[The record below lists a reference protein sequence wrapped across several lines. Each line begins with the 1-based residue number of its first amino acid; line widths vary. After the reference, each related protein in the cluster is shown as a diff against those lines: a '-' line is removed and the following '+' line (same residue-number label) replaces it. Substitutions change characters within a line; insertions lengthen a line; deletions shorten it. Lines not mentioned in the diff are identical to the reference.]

1 MERGSMPSS
10 CSTPLLGEEAC
21 AVEEIRQRL
30 KACLVGLIERVRTGH
45 NKDITRFLRVSE
57 QYSAHFPQGPPGAV
71 ASDGGPKRSAGDDSQ
86 ARACRNA
93 FSLGSLTRV
102 EHRHW

>member
-1 MERGSMPSS
+1 MPSS
-10 CSTPLLGEEAC
+10 CGAPLLREEAC
-21 AVEEIRQRL
+21 SVEEIRQRL
-30 KACLVGLIERVRTGH
+30 KACLVGLIECIRAGH

-86 ARACRNA
+86 ARACRYA
-93 FSLGSLTRV
+93 FSAGSAPRV
-102 EHRHW
+102 